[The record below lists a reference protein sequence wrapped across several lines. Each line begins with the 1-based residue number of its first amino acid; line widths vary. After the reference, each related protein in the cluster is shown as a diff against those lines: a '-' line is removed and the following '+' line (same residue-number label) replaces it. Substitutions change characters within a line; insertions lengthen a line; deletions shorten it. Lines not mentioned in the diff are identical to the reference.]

1 LHHALQTTLGSHATQ
16 RGSKVDE
23 DLLRFDFT
31 QPKPISRDELRRI
44 EDIVNEKVRE
54 AAPVETRLMDLD
66 EARKDGATALF
77 GEKYADKVRVVSMG
91 SFSKELCGGTH
102 LANTAEVGLCRVV
115 SEESVASG
123 TRRITAV
130 TGRKA
135 LEKIREDEDLLVG
148 LATLVKSPRVE
159 DLPHRVA
166 ALQDELRDVKQKLSR
181 LQQQSATGLTDEL
194 LAKGEKV
201 GDVTV
206 ATHVGDG
213 WDVDTMRAQIDQL
226 RKQAKGPLAVLL
238 GSGADG
244 KVLLLASLSREL
256 VERGWTAVDLVKACG
271 KAVGGGGG
279 GRPDL
284 AQAGG
289 KNPAGLPQAMLDAVA
304 WVKSKLAG

>member
-1 LHHALQTTLGSHATQ
+1 
-16 RGSKVDE
+16 
-23 DLLRFDFT
+23 
-31 QPKPISRDELRRI
+31 
-44 EDIVNEKVRE
+44 
-54 AAPVETRLMDLD
+54 
-66 EARKDGATALF
+66 
-77 GEKYADKVRVVSMG
+77 
-91 SFSKELCGGTH
+91 
-102 LANTAEVGLCRVV
+102 
-115 SEESVASG
+115 
-123 TRRITAV
+123 
-130 TGRKA
+130 
-135 LEKIREDEDLLVG
+135 
-148 LATLVKSPRVE
+148 
-159 DLPHRVA
+159 
-166 ALQDELRDVKQKLSR
+166 
-181 LQQQSATGLTDEL
+181 
-194 LAKGEKV
+194 
-201 GDVTV
+201 V